1 MLQAAVGEGQ
11 QRSVQGTL
19 GILQDGI
26 VLVDVLHYLRV
37 KLILLKYTSEKKNI
51 HVMITSTYT
60 VKNTLLC
67 AFYMPAANLETS
79 QWVRWLT
86 GSVCL
91 SRVTGVDLTRVTIQL
106 WQLSKQQEGQ
116 VMTQQTALAW
126 LTRYILS
133 TGVNEFSVRVFVS
146 FSADVDRCLPA
157 VGYRWLPCHCPPA
170 PVAH

>member
-37 KLILLKYTSEKKNI
+37 KLILLKYTSEKKKNI

-79 QWVRWLT
+79 Q
-86 GSVCL
+86 
-91 SRVTGVDLTRVTIQL
+91 
-106 WQLSKQQEGQ
+106 
-116 VMTQQTALAW
+116 
-126 LTRYILS
+126 
-133 TGVNEFSVRVFVS
+133 
-146 FSADVDRCLPA
+146 
-157 VGYRWLPCHCPPA
+157 
-170 PVAH
+170 